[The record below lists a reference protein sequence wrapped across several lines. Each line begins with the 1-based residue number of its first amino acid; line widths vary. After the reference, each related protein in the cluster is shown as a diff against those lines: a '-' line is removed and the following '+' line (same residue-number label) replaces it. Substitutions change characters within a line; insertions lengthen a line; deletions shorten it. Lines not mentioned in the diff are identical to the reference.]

1 MILRVG
7 ITGGIGSGKSTVA
20 KIFEV
25 LGIPVFDADAT
36 AKRIMNE
43 NEDLKKNI
51 IETFGEAS
59 YINGLLNR
67 KYLANI
73 VFNDAYKLDLLNA
86 MVHPVTIAA
95 AEKWMQQQ
103 QTPYAIK
110 EAALMFESSAA
121 QNLDYVIGVFAPQHL
136 RIHRVMERDNATREE
151 VLTRMNRQIDEEIKI
166 RLCDFIITNDE
177 QQMLIPQ
184 VTALHEKLI
193 ELSKEIN
200 DTPEK

>member
-20 KIFEV
+20 KIFQV
-25 LGIPVFDADAT
+25 LGIPIFDADAA
-36 AKRIMNE
+36 AKKIMNE
-43 NEDLKKNI
+43 DRGLKKNI
-51 IETFGEAS
+51 IEKFGEAS

-95 AEKWMQQQ
+95 AEEWMQQQ

-121 QNLDYVIGVFAPQHL
+121 QNLDYIVGVYAPQHL
-136 RIHRVMERDNATREE
+136 RIHRVIERDNVSRDD
-151 VLTRMNRQIDEEIKI
+151 VLSRMNRQIDEEIKM
-166 RLCDFIITNDE
+166 RLCDFVIINDE
-177 QQMLIPQ
+177 QQMVIPQ

-193 ELSKEIN
+193 ELSKKNYE
-200 DTPEK
+200 PGK

>member
-177 QQMLIPQ
+177 QQR
-184 VTALHEKLI
+184 
-193 ELSKEIN
+193 
-200 DTPEK
+200 